1 LSITSSEVPESLLP
15 LPSKVI
21 DALSGATLVAR
32 FANTP
37 LWQRLMVVVGNAG
50 CLLDHK
56 VPSCA
61 SALPNTIKDPSLQ
74 VKGANTPAS

>member
-1 LSITSSEVPESLLP
+1 LSIASSEVPESLLP

-50 CLLDHK
+50 WLFDHK
-56 VPSCA
+56 VPSCVL
-61 SALPNTIKDPSLQ
+61 ALSITIKDSSLQ